1 MINSKYVNKKIL
13 IPVAIIAVAVGLAIW
28 GLPAIAVVNQTI
40 NSGAPGYTQL
50 PTITGSVNVGQ
61 TAMNFLKDNLKV
73 SFLQASEIAG
83 KQVVNGT
90 IVAGHLG
97 VVRGYLVYVFF
108 VVNTQDQTRHLIMV
122 DAGNAKVLYASQE
135 NFQLG

>member
-1 MINSKYVNKKIL
+1 M
-13 IPVAIIAVAVGLAIW
+13 
-28 GLPAIAVVNQTI
+28 
-40 NSGAPGYTQL
+40 
-50 PTITGSVNVGQ
+50 NVGQ

>member
-1 MINSKYVNKKIL
+1 MINSKYVSKKIL
-13 IPVAIIAVAVGLAIW
+13 IPVAIIAVAGGLAIW

-50 PTITGSVNVGQ
+50 PTIAGSVNVGQ
-61 TAMNFLKDNLKV
+61 TAINFLKDNLKV
-73 SFLQASEIAG
+73 SFLQASEIAE
-83 KQVVNGT
+83 KQVANGT

-97 VVRGYLVYVFF
+97 VVRGYLIYTFF

-122 DAGNAKVLYASQE
+122 DAGNAKVLYASQV
-135 NFQLG
+135 